1 MISPLVFFFVSSSI
15 LSKTKDKKD
24 SRRDLL
30 QILAN
35 GAVPAF
41 LALTYF
47 FFSYELAL
55 FAYFGALAAATADT
69 WATEIG
75 YFSKKDPMLLIGF
88 KRVKKGESG
97 AISLIG
103 TIGTIAGGLGIALIS
118 QTVHDSKLAIF
129 FITAAGI
136 MGSFV
141 DSFFGQFIQAKYQCN
156 ISGEIVEEKYNLN
169 EKTILLNGVEWI
181 DNNFVNLAN
190 TLTGALVAGLFFF
203 LYG

>member
-1 MISPLVFFFVSSSI
+1 
-15 LSKTKDKKD
+15 
-24 SRRDLL
+24 
-30 QILAN
+30 
-35 GAVPAF
+35 
-41 LALTYF
+41 
-47 FFSYELAL
+47 
-55 FAYFGALAAATADT
+55 
-69 WATEIG
+69 
-75 YFSKKDPMLLIGF
+75 
-88 KRVKKGESG
+88 
-97 AISLIG
+97 
-103 TIGTIAGGLGIALIS
+103 
-118 QTVHDSKLAIF
+118 
-129 FITAAGI
+129 